1 MQKLK
6 ILCIFV
12 IMNIGFDAKRAFHN
26 STGLGMFSR
35 VLINLLAHHYPQHE
49 YFLYNPKPGSLFV
62 PDRANLH
69 EVQPHSILQKS
80 LKSVWRSKWIIS
92 DLKRDKIDLF
102 HGLSHEIPVGI
113 DKTDI
118 KSIVAM
124 HDMFPEL
131 YPKEYNPIDVKIYRS
146 KTRYACKHATRIMAI
161 SAETKKH
168 IVERYQ
174 INPEKIDV
182 VYQSIAPN
190 YFHPIA
196 DEQKNY
202 VREKYNLPQEFFLHV
217 GTIIDRK
224 NLLNIVK
231 AIQMIRED
239 INIPL
244 VIIGKGTSYKKTV
257 EQYIVEN
264 KLENQVIFLS
274 DKNENN
280 TTDFLTLKDFPVI
293 YHLAKCMIYPS
304 FYEGFG
310 IPILEAMASGTPVI
324 TSNTSCMPEVG
335 GNAAYY
341 VNPHSAAEM
350 AEGLKNIYSNFSLSN
365 QMIKDGL
372 ENVKKFTHDK
382 YAENIMKMYQKT
394 VS

>member
-1 MQKLK
+1 
-6 ILCIFV
+6 
-12 IMNIGFDAKRAFHN
+12 MNIGFDAKRAFHN

-35 VLINLLAHHYPQHE
+35 VLIQLMAQHFPEHE
-49 YFLYNPKPGSLFV
+49 YYLYNPKPGNLFV
-62 PDRANLH
+62 PNSPNIH
-69 EVQPHSILQKS
+69 EIQPHSIIQKS
-80 LKSVWRSKWIIS
+80 LKSIWRSKWIVN

-113 DKTDI
+113 EGADI
-118 KSIVAM
+118 PSIVAM

-131 YPKEYNPIDVKIYRS
+131 YPNEYNPIDVRIYRS

-168 IVERYQ
+168 IVDFYQ
-174 INPEKIDV
+174 IDPSKIDV
-182 VYQSIAPN
+182 VYQSIASN

-196 DEQKNY
+196 DEQKRFI
-202 VREKYNLPQEFFLHV
+202 REKYQLPKEFFLHV

-231 AIQMIRED
+231 AIQLIKKD
-239 INIPL
+239 IPIPL
-244 VIIGKGTSYKKTV
+244 VVIGKGSSYKKRI

-274 DKNENN
+274 DRNENN
-280 TTDFLTLKDFPVI
+280 QVDFLTQKDLPTI

-335 GNAAYY
+335 GDAAYY
-341 VNPHSAAEM
+341 VNPNSAEEM
-350 AEGLKNIYSNFSLSN
+350 AEGLKSIYSNFNLSN

-372 ENVKKFTHDK
+372 ENVKRFTHDK
-382 YAENIMKMYQKT
+382 YAQNIMNMYQKAI
-394 VS
+394 S